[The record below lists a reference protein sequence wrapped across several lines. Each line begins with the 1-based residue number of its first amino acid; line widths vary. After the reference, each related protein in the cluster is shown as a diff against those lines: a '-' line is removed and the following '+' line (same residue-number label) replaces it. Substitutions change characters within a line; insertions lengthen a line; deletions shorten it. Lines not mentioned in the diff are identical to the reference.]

1 MKKVKLLW
9 FLLSIILLISACSHS
24 SVDSSDDMIVPPQNQ
39 LMPLA
44 GVWEVEDILITESSA
59 KNEDREDWLGRQVQF
74 SRDHM
79 YLRGISLE
87 KPQYQMKTV
96 NAESY
101 LLFNSKSLPSDFSF
115 PNKEIE
121 VITVIDDDRFFC
133 DILILDSEEIILK
146 IQGNSL
152 LLSKLSDEA
161 GDYIFGDITKESN
174 DNGESIRDEKAEITD
189 TGVLIGLRSKNTD
202 SDGEDRYDYRTLW
215 ISSIKNEVGPV
226 LQMEQ
231 IFFPRR
237 SGFWKITVKKE
248 QKDHILEESI
258 LSSNVLMNE
267 SQVEAQLKNKKPG
280 FEGYVATSGYGM
292 SLMDSA
298 EESRLITGEV
308 FRRIDYV
315 GNDYISI
322 ETTEKSINNSENLD
336 TQTSKLQL
344 LPIDGL
350 PNANSVKISDIS
362 GEIGVIS
369 IKSAWEKALNSLK
382 IENADIL
389 YREGLLENF
398 GMERKLGNWRLKGR
412 INYTKEGVINTAD
425 YNINIL
431 PPSRVVFYDTL
442 FVPWKNIK
450 DRVPRALDAYT
461 SPNKDIA
468 IVRTKREL
476 LVYDIHGNELDQ
488 YPKVR
493 IDLKEEETVIMAE
506 WATGK
511 YVENWE
517 GIFLKTGGSALE

>member
-9 FLLSIILLISACSHS
+9 VVLSMILLISACSHS
-24 SVDSSDDMIVPPQNQ
+24 SVDSSDDMIVPPKNQ
-39 LMPLA
+39 LMPLE
-44 GVWEVEDILITESSA
+44 GVWEIEDILTTESPV
-59 KNEDREDWLGRQVQF
+59 KNENREDWLGKQVQF

-121 VITVIDDDRFFC
+121 VITVIDNERFFC

-146 IQGNSL
+146 IQGYSL
-152 LLSKLSDEA
+152 LLNKLSDHT
-161 GDYIFGDITKESN
+161 GDYVLGDITKEN
-174 DNGESIRDEKAEITD
+174 DGNGEQIKDDKVETTD

-202 SDGEDRYDYRTLW
+202 SDAEDQYDYRTLW
-215 ISSIKNEVGPV
+215 ISSIHNESGPV
-226 LQMEQ
+226 LQMDHL
-231 IFFPRR
+231 FFPRR
-237 SGFWKITVKKE
+237 SGFWKITVNQE
-248 QKDHILEESI
+248 QRGNILEESI

-267 SQVEAQLKNKKPG
+267 SQIEANLRNKKLN
-280 FEGYVATSGYGM
+280 FEGSIEASGYGSNSM
-292 SLMDSA
+292 
-298 EESRLITGEV
+298 ESYKAANLITGQIH
-308 FRRIDYV
+308 RRIDYV

-322 ETTEKSINNSENLD
+322 ETTEKGMNFE
-336 TQTSKLQL
+336 TSKLQL

-350 PNANSVKISDIS
+350 PNANSVKISDIL
-362 GEIGVIS
+362 GEMGVIS

-389 YREGLLENF
+389 YREELLENF

-412 INYTKEGVINTAD
+412 INYTKNNVFNTAD

-431 PPSRVVFYDTL
+431 PPSKVVFYDTL

-468 IVRTKREL
+468 IVQTKREL
-476 LVYDIHGNELDQ
+476 LIYDIHGNELDQ
-488 YPKVR
+488 YPKIR

-517 GIFLKTGGSALE
+517 GIFLKTGGSVLE